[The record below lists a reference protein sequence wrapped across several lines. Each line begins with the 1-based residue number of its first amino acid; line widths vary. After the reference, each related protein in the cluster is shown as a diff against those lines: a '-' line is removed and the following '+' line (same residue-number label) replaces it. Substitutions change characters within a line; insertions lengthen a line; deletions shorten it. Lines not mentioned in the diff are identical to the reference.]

1 MMEPHSIRKN
11 FSRKDKRSRTILLCE
26 MLEYHNVF
34 LEAVFRAD
42 GYSFEVLKN
51 PVKDRMQALRYIS
64 NDYCY
69 PTVLI
74 IAQFMEYL
82 ESGARRPEDVAFM
95 EPQAGGACRA
105 GNIYNLLQR
114 ILYKKQEQGMDGYET
129 IPVISLN
136 LRGEEMHS
144 GFRITPRLLLSAIMA
159 VCFGDLVM
167 CLYQQVKPYEAV
179 PGETD
184 RVRAEVEEK
193 LCQRI
198 LAHKTGRKSRIWGY
212 RYAVRRFQEISVC
225 GEKRRRVGITG
236 EIYMKYSRLGND
248 DIEQFVLDHRG
259 EPYSGGFI
267 NYCIYLVDAERY
279 KAERYAAGAPHTHPV
294 WQPLRQCRSRAEIRV
309 YDAVLRYLCRLQ
321 QELFD
326 CIRETGQFDTDLGFE
341 ELKEKTAG
349 IIDYGCNT
357 GDGWLIAAEVVQYVE
372 KGCESVLILHPF
384 GCLVSHVCE
393 RGILQRLHQ
402 RYPDVCIQTIEYDY
416 DQSKALRES
425 RILLA
430 LQNGLQK

>member
-1 MMEPHSIRKN
+1 MSEPHSIRKE
-11 FSRKDKRSRTILLCE
+11 FTRRDKRTRTILLCE

-34 LEAVFRAD
+34 LEAAFRGS

-51 PVKDRMQALRYIS
+51 PVKDRNKALRYIS

-82 ESGARRPEDVAFM
+82 ESGERGPGEVAFM

-114 ILYKKQEQGMDGYET
+114 VLYKKYRQGMEGYDG

-136 LRGEEMHS
+136 FRGQERHS
-144 GFRITPRLLLSAIMA
+144 GFCITPRLLAGAIAA
-159 VCFGDLVM
+159 VCYGDLIM

-184 RVRAEVEEK
+184 RVRAQVEER
-193 LCQRI
+193 LCRNI
-198 LAHKTGRKSRIWGY
+198 LEHKNGRKSRLQGY
-212 RYAVRRFQEISVC
+212 RHAIERFGEIPVYR
-225 GEKRRRVGITG
+225 EKKRRVGITG
-236 EIYMKYSRLGND
+236 EIYMKFSRLGND
-248 DIEQFVLDHRG
+248 NIEQFVLDHGG

-267 NYCIYLVDAERY
+267 NYCIYLVDAESY
-279 KAERYAAGAPHTHPV
+279 MAERCGRGGKIGRRNGAEKK
-294 WQPLRQCRSRAEIRV
+294 L
-309 YDAVLRYLCRLQ
+309 YDAVLRYLCGLQ
-321 QELFD
+321 EELFA
-326 CIRETGQFDTDLGFE
+326 CISEGGRFHTDLGFAQ
-341 ELKEKTAG
+341 LKEKTAG

-357 GDGWLIAAEVVQYVE
+357 GDGWLIAAEAVQYVE
-372 KGCESVLILHPF
+372 KGCKSVLILHPF

-393 RGILQRLHQ
+393 RGILQKLHQ
-402 RYPDVCIQTIEYDY
+402 RYPDVIIQTIEYDY
-416 DQSKALRES
+416 DQSKTLRES

-430 LQNGLQK
+430 LQEGWEGV

>member
-1 MMEPHSIRKN
+1 MSEPHSVRKN
-11 FSRKDKRSRTILLCE
+11 FTRRDKRNRTILLCE

-34 LEAVFRAD
+34 LEAAFRGD

-51 PVKDRMQALRYIS
+51 SVKDRNAALRYIS

-82 ESGARRPEDVAFM
+82 ESGERGPGEVAFM

-114 ILYKKQEQGMDGYET
+114 VLYKKYRQGMEGYGS

-136 LRGEEMHS
+136 FRGQEKHS
-144 GFRITPRLLLSAIMA
+144 GFRVTPRLLTGAIAA
-159 VCFGDLVM
+159 VCYGDLIM
-167 CLYQQVKPYEAV
+167 CLYQQVKPYEEV

-184 RVRAEVEEK
+184 RVRAQVEEK
-193 LCQRI
+193 LCRAI
-198 LAHKTGRKSRIWGY
+198 LAHKNGRKSRLQGY
-212 RYAVRRFQEISVC
+212 HYAIERFGEIPLRR
-225 GEKRRRVGITG
+225 EKKRRVGITG
-236 EIYMKYSRLGND
+236 EIYMKFSRLGND
-248 DIEQFVLDHRG
+248 DIERFVLDHGG

-267 NYCIYLVDAERY
+267 NYCIYLMDAECYMAKRY
-279 KAERYAAGAPHTHPV
+279 GNGGKVGQWRDGAEKKV
-294 WQPLRQCRSRAEIRV
+294 C
-309 YDAVLRYLCRLQ
+309 DALLRYLCRLQ
-321 QELFD
+321 RELFA
-326 CIRETGQFDTDLGFE
+326 CIAEGGRFDTDLGFA

-372 KGCESVLILHPF
+372 KGCKSVLILHPF

-402 RYPDVCIQTIEYDY
+402 RYPDVNIQTVEYDY
-416 DQSKALRES
+416 DQSKTLRES
-425 RILLA
+425 RVLLA
-430 LQNGLQK
+430 LQEGGKLP

>member
-1 MMEPHSIRKN
+1 MNEPHSIRKN
-11 FSRKDKRSRTILLCE
+11 FTRRDKHTRTILLCE

-34 LEAVFRAD
+34 LEAAFRGD

-51 PVKDRMQALRYIS
+51 PVKDRNEALRYIS

-82 ESGARRPEDVAFM
+82 ESGERGPEEVAFM

-114 ILYKKQEQGMDGYET
+114 ILYKKYQQGMEGYEG

-136 LRGEEMHS
+136 FRGEEKHS
-144 GFRITPRLLLSAIMA
+144 GFRITPRLLAGAIAA
-159 VCFGDLVM
+159 VCYGDLIM

-184 RVRAEVEEK
+184 RVRVRVEEK
-193 LCQRI
+193 LCQDI
-198 LAHKTGRKSRIWGY
+198 LAHKNGRKSRLLGY
-212 RYAVRRFQEISVC
+212 RYAIEQFDGIPVC
-225 GEKRRRVGITG
+225 RTEKRRVGITG
-236 EIYMKYSRLGND
+236 EIYMKFSRLGND
-248 DIEQFVLDHRG
+248 DIEQFILEHGG

-267 NYCIYLVDAERY
+267 NYCIYLVDAESY
-279 KAERYAAGAPHTHPV
+279 KAERYGSDRGIGH
-294 WQPLRQCRSRAEIRV
+294 CRDRAEKKV
-309 YDAVLRYLCRLQ
+309 YDGVLHYLCKLQ
-321 QELFD
+321 RELFA
-326 CIRETGQFDTDLGFE
+326 CIAEGGRFNTDLDFAK
-341 ELKEKTAG
+341 LKEKTEG

-357 GDGWLIAAEVVQYVE
+357 GDGWLIAAEAVQYVE
-372 KGCESVLILHPF
+372 RGCKSVLILHPF

-402 RYPDVCIQTIEYDY
+402 RYPDVNIQTIEYDY

-430 LQNGLQK
+430 LQEGRECP

>member
-1 MMEPHSIRKN
+1 MGKPHSIRKN
-11 FSRKDKRSRTILLCE
+11 FTRRDKHTRTILLCE

-34 LEAVFRAD
+34 LEAAFRAD

-51 PVKDRMQALRYIS
+51 AVKDRNGALRYIS

-82 ESGARRPEDVAFM
+82 ESGERGPGEVAFM

-114 ILYKKQEQGMDGYET
+114 VLYQKYRQGMEGYDG

-136 LRGEEMHS
+136 FRGEERHP
-144 GFRITPRLLLSAIMA
+144 GFRITPRLLAGAIAA
-159 VCFGDLVM
+159 VCYGDLIM
-167 CLYQQVKPYEAV
+167 CLYQQVKPYETV

-184 RVRAEVEEK
+184 RVRAQVEEK
-193 LCQRI
+193 LCRDI
-198 LAHKTGRKSRIWGY
+198 LAHKNGRKARLMGY
-212 RYAVRRFQEISVC
+212 RHAIERFGEIPVRR
-225 GEKRRRVGITG
+225 EKKRRVGITG
-236 EIYMKYSRLGND
+236 EIYMKFSGLGND
-248 DIEQFVLDHRG
+248 KIEQFVLEHGG

-267 NYCIYLVDAERY
+267 NYCIYLVDTESYMAERY
-279 KAERYAAGAPHTHPV
+279 GSGGKRRQGCGRAKKRICDAAG
-294 WQPLRQCRSRAEIRV
+294 
-309 YDAVLRYLCRLQ
+309 RYLCRLQ
-321 QELFD
+321 EELFA
-326 CIRETGQFDTDLGFE
+326 CISEGGRFQTDLCFAQ
-341 ELKEKTAG
+341 LKERAAG
-349 IIDYGCNT
+349 IIEYGCNT
-357 GDGWLIAAEVVQYVE
+357 GDGWLIAAEAAQYVE
-372 KGCESVLILHPF
+372 KGCKSVLILHPF

-402 RYPDVCIQTIEYDY
+402 RYPDVAIQTIEYDY
-416 DQSKALRES
+416 DQSKTLRES

-430 LQNGLQK
+430 LQEGRDSP

>member
-1 MMEPHSIRKN
+1 MSETHSIQKN
-11 FSRKDKRSRTILLCE
+11 FTRRDKRTRTILLCE

-34 LEAVFRAD
+34 LEAAFRGD

-51 PVKDRMQALRYIS
+51 PVKDRNEALRYIS

-82 ESGARRPEDVAFM
+82 ESGERGPEEVAFM

-114 ILYKKQEQGMDGYET
+114 ILYKKYRQGMEGYQG

-136 LRGEEMHS
+136 FRGEEKHS
-144 GFRITPRLLLSAIMA
+144 GFRITPRLLAGAISA
-159 VCFGDLVM
+159 VCYGDLIM

-184 RVRAEVEEK
+184 RVRAQVEEK
-193 LCQRI
+193 LCRDI
-198 LAHKTGRKSRIWGY
+198 LAHKNGRKSRIQGY
-212 RYAVRRFQEISVC
+212 RYAIAQFGEISVHQI
-225 GEKRRRVGITG
+225 EKRRVGITG
-236 EIYMKYSRLGND
+236 EIYMKFSRLGND
-248 DIEQFVLDHRG
+248 DIEQFVLDHGG

-267 NYCIYLVDAERY
+267 NYCIYLVDAESY
-279 KAERYAAGAPHTHPV
+279 KAERYGSGEQIGRWRDGA
-294 WQPLRQCRSRAEIRV
+294 EKKV
-309 YDAVLRYLCRLQ
+309 YDGVLGYLCRLQ
-321 QELFD
+321 QELFA
-326 CIRETGQFDTDLGFE
+326 CITEGGRFDTDLDFAQ
-341 ELKEKTAG
+341 LKEKTAG

-357 GDGWLIAAEVVQYVE
+357 GDGWLIAAEAVQYVE
-372 KGCESVLILHPF
+372 KGCNSVLILHPF

-402 RYPDVCIQTIEYDY
+402 RYPDVNIQTIEYDY

-425 RILLA
+425 RVLLA
-430 LQNGLQK
+430 LQEGRKSL